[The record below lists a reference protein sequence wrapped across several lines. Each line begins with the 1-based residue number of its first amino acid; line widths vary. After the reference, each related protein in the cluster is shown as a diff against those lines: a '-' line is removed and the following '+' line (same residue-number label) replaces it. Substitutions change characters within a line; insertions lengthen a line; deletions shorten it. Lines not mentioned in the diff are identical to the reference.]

1 MTTTQACKEVI
12 WIQRLMEEFGHKQQ
26 KIPMYYDNQSALH
39 IARNPA
45 FHSRT
50 KHIGVQ
56 YHFVRKVVEDE
67 NVDMQKIYTKDNLAD
82 VMTKPINTNKFEW
95 YRSCYGLSD
104 T

>member
-1 MTTTQACKEVI
+1 MSATQACKEAI
-12 WIQRLMEEFGHKQQ
+12 WIQRLMEELGHKQQ
-26 KIPMYYDNQSALH
+26 KIIIYCDSESALH
-39 IARNPA
+39 IARNPT

-56 YHFVRKVVEDE
+56 YHFVREVVEVG
-67 NVDMQKIYTKDNLAD
+67 NVDMQKIHTKDNLAD

-95 YRSCYGLSD
+95 CRSCYGLLD